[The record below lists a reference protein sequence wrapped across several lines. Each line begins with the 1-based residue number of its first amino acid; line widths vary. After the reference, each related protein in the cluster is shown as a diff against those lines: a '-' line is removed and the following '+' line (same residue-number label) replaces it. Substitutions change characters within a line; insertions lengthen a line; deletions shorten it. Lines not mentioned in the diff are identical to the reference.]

1 MNIDRAVD
9 VLYTAGSKLPEFTGI
24 YSKIVYKSLLVNVNT
39 GGRVEDNTGKWIHIV
54 AILISFDRKNE
65 ACVTMKPLA
74 SSDIAGP
81 GWKLS
86 HRPELNLSPSSS
98 GYI

>member
-1 MNIDRAVD
+1 M
-9 VLYTAGSKLPEFTGI
+9 
-24 YSKIVYKSLLVNVNT
+24 
-39 GGRVEDNTGKWIHIV
+39 EDNAGKLTHIY

-65 ACVTMKPLA
+65 ACVSMTPLT

-86 HRPELNLSPSSS
+86 HRPELNLSPSLS